1 MTYPIVLDLQAKPVL
16 VVGGG
21 KVATRKVAR
30 LLEAGAL
37 VTVVS
42 PIVTERI
49 RQWASEGRLLLFE
62 RLYSTQ
68 DVLGHQLVFAATNSP
83 SVNKKVLSDAHQR
96 GSWVNVAD
104 GSRSGDFMLPA
115 LLSFEGGLQL
125 AIDTG
130 GASPALSKKL
140 RQHLTDSLHPGWGQA
155 TAIFAALRPL
165 VRPLQDEQTRRDFW
179 RLLVE
184 QLPDAAIGTVD
195 EISRWIEQAAQHSG
209 LDLAPTLIRTALAA
223 ALITHGAN
231 AAKKE
236 ANKRG

>member
-1 MTYPIVLDLQAKPVL
+1 MNYPIVLDLQGKAVL

-30 LLEAGAL
+30 LLEVGAL

-49 RQWASEGRLLLFE
+49 RQWASEGRLLLSE
-62 RLYSTQ
+62 RLYCAE

-83 SVNKKVLSDAHQR
+83 SVNKKVLSDAHQS

-104 GSRSGDFMLPA
+104 GNRSGDFMLPA
-115 LLSFEGGLQL
+115 LLSLGGLRL

-140 RQHLTDSLHPGWGQA
+140 RQYLTDSLHPGWGQA
-155 TAIFAALRPL
+155 VAIFAALRPL
-165 VRPLQDEQTRRDFW
+165 VRPLKDEQTRRDFW
-179 RLLVE
+179 RRLVD
-184 QLPDAAIGTVD
+184 QLPDAAMGTVD
-195 EISRWIEQAAQHSG
+195 EISDWLEEAAQGSG
-209 LDLAPTLIRTALAA
+209 LDLAPSLIRT

-231 AAKKE
+231 TAKKE
-236 ANKRG
+236 GNQRG

>member
-1 MTYPIVLDLQAKPVL
+1 MSYPIVLDMQGKPVL

-49 RQWASEGRLLLFE
+49 RQWASEGRLTLSE
-62 RLYSTQ
+62 RVYCAP
-68 DVLGHQLVFAATNSP
+68 DVWGHQLVFAATNSR
-83 SVNKKVLSDAHQR
+83 SVNEEVVSDAHQR

-104 GSRSGDFMLPA
+104 GSTDGDFILPA
-115 LLSFEGGLQL
+115 LLSFGALHL

-130 GASPALSKKL
+130 GAAPALSKTL
-140 RQHLTDSLHPGWGQA
+140 RQHLSETLHPGWGQA

-165 VRPLQDEQTRRDFW
+165 VRPLQEQQTRRHFW
-179 RLLVE
+179 RILVAG
-184 QLPDAAIGTVD
+184 LPDAAIGTQD
-195 EISRWIEQAAQHSG
+195 EISRWIEQAAQRSG

-223 ALITHGAN
+223 VLIAHGGN
-231 AAKKE
+231 PSKKE
-236 ANKRG
+236 ANERG